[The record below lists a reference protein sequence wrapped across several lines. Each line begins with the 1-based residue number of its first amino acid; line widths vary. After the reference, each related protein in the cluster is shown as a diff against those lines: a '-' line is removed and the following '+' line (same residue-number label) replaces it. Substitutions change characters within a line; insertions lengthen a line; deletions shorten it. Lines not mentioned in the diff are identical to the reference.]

1 MTHPGQTALFSA
13 LFAAFLDTIPSA
25 QKVLKTKSPENKF
38 RVAGHAFSMTL
49 PPYSTGAGLAM
60 HLIVAAFLIGIVAGL
75 RSMTAPAVV
84 SWAARLGHLA
94 LSGTW
99 LAFFGYRWTPWIFT
113 VAALGEFIGDKLP
126 TTPSRKAPVP
136 FSARIVMGALCGGA
150 LGVSTSNLYLG
161 AACGVAGAVIGT
173 LGGYAARSSATRAL
187 GGRDLP
193 IALLEDILA
202 VGLAL
207 CAVAF
212 TA

>member
-1 MTHPGQTALFSA
+1 
-13 LFAAFLDTIPSA
+13 
-25 QKVLKTKSPENKF
+25 
-38 RVAGHAFSMTL
+38 
-49 PPYSTGAGLAM
+49 M

-84 SWAARLGHLA
+84 SWASRLGHLA

-113 VAALGEFIGDKLP
+113 VAALAEFIGDKLP

-136 FSARIVMGALCGGA
+136 FVARMVMGALCGGA
-150 LGVSTSNLYLG
+150 LGVSTGNLYLG
-161 AACGVAGAVIGT
+161 AACGVAGAVTGT
-173 LGGYAARSSATRAL
+173 LGGYAARRSATRAL

-193 IALLEDILA
+193 AALLEDILA

-212 TA
+212 IA